1 MMIAIVLYATL
12 HLILFLLSFFKIRNN
27 NLDTLDF
34 IYKFSFPFGAF
45 VWEDLL
51 ILSLFNLIVV
61 IASLVF
67 KDLRIGLLLFIVF
80 WIVRSTGETIYFF
93 LQQFIRPKHHPHL
106 ISAQFWILKKFLGKL
121 SDQQCFIIM
130 QVFFQTLSVI
140 FISFLIL
147 LLKFWLNIPTG
158 F

>member
-1 MMIAIVLYATL
+1 MIIFILLYTIL
-12 HLILFLLSFFKIRNN
+12 HIILFLVSFFKIRNN
-27 NLDTLDF
+27 NLGTLDF

-51 ILSLFNLIVV
+51 IFSLFNLVIV
-61 IASLVF
+61 ITLLAF

-80 WIVRSTGETIYFF
+80 WIVRSAGETIYFF
-93 LQQFIRPKHHPHL
+93 LQQFFHPKYHPHF
-106 ISAQFWILKKFLGKL
+106 ISAHFWILKKFLGKL

-130 QVFFQTLSVI
+130 QVTFQTLSVI
-140 FISFLIL
+140 FISALIL
-147 LLKFWLNIPTG
+147 LLKFWPFIPSG